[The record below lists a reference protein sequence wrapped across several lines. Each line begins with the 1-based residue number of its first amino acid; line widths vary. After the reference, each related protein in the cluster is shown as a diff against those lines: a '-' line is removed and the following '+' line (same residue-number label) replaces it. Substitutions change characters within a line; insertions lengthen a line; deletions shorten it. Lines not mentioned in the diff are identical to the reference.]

1 MFTRKRMRFNMQ
13 IIWQSLFWYFKFT
26 LSMRDIVLMLKDRGV
41 EVSHVSIFNW
51 ITKFTPELEKQFRK
65 YKLPVNHS
73 WRIDETYIKIK
84 GKDRYL
90 YRAVDKLG
98 NTIDFLLTF
107 RREKGAAERFFNKSI
122 QNHGIPAKAN
132 VDKSGANMAALD
144 FVNESNR
151 NRIEVRQQKY
161 LNNIVEQDH
170 RFIKKKTKSLLGFKA
185 FYSAKNIL
193 AGVEILHMIF
203 KNQSGYM
210 PLFNQDPQN
219 AYWSL
224 VHAIKN

>member
-1 MFTRKRMRFNMQ
+1 MKNIISNIQFVSLLFAILLWLALAPFTIEAIRSFM
-13 IIWQSLFWYFKFT
+13 IISF
-26 LSMRDIVLMLKDRGV
+26 
-41 EVSHVSIFNW
+41 
-51 ITKFTPELEKQFRK
+51 EKPGAD
-65 YKLPVNHS
+65 Y
-73 WRIDETYIKIK
+73 
-84 GKDRYL
+84 
-90 YRAVDKLG
+90 
-98 NTIDFLLTF
+98 DFLLTF
-107 RREKGAAERFFNKSI
+107 RRDQRAAERFFNKSI

-193 AGVEILHMIF
+193 AGVEEIRLPHNQYKTQQLSLHF
-203 KNQSGYM
+203 HQQTSHYLRFDYPSQRQLG
-210 PLFNQDPQN
+210 
-219 AYWSL
+219 
-224 VHAIKN
+224 